1 MPIPAVPPWPDQ
13 LDLVN
18 LVDNITAW
26 AFNILPNATST
37 VAENSHICT
46 TRRCI
51 LFGFT
56 ASSTL
61 AAAQWIQLYDSQALP
76 GSGAIPVASFEVAL
90 TNTVTINYWPGRFF
104 RNGLVIVNS
113 TAQNSYTAGA
123 ANCLFDVQY
132 L

>member
-1 MPIPAVPPWPDQ
+1 MQIPAVPPWPDQ
-13 LDLVN
+13 FDLVN

-26 AFNILPNATST
+26 AFNILPNYSST
-37 VAENSHICT
+37 VAENVAIVT

-51 LFGFT
+51 LFGFN

-61 AAAQWIQLYDSQALP
+61 GSTQYVQLYDRQSAP
-76 GSGAIPVASFEVAL
+76 GSGAIPVASFAVTSAS
-90 TNTVTINYWPGRFF
+90 TVPINYFPGRFF

-113 TAQNSYTAGA
+113 TAQNSYVAGA